1 MEKFIFL
8 LAILALVVSCAKK
21 PQKTILSKLS
31 RSPMFKSTITSGS
44 HAGKPI
50 AQ

>member
-31 RSPMFKSTITSGS
+31 RSPMFKSTTNFGS
-44 HAGKPI
+44 RAWRPI